1 MDKWTE
7 HCKWRSTNA
16 NKYMKKMF
24 SIFGHQGNMNQDYI
38 EILLHPSQYV
48 CQMGIRTIYIG
59 KDSEGGPYSLLLN
72 M

>member
-1 MDKWTE
+1 
-7 HCKWRSTNA
+7 
-16 NKYMKKMF
+16 MF